1 MSWRHWIDHGMEA
14 QFNPRVAVGA
24 ETESWLQSWEDDAA
38 QRKAE
43 LAGAFDIAYGPHQ
56 LTHCYHD
63 WVAGKIA
70 VHRG

>member
-38 QRKAE
+38 RRKA
-43 LAGAFDIAYGPHQ
+43 
-56 LTHCYHD
+56 
-63 WVAGKIA
+63 
-70 VHRG
+70 